1 MNFAES
7 CMMRGPAVAV
17 RVPKADRPVFCGT
30 SAQGTACTPQVLT
43 ANCVVLAPVMLAR
56 FKMLNASHMN

>member
-17 RVPKADRPVFCGT
+17 GVPKADRPVFCGT
-30 SAQGTACTPQVLT
+30 SAQGTAGTPHT